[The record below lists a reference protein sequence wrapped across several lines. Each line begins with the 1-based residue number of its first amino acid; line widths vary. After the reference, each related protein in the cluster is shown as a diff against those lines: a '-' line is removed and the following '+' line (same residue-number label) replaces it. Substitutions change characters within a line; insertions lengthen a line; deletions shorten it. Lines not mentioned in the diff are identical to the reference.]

1 MFAARLHAAGG
12 SVSFAQPGLLAQAV
26 AAAVDEGLPVVVTP
40 DLSWLVSRLR
50 EHGIA
55 AFVGTRA
62 AVAAAGSGGD
72 QVEEFGGD
80 RVEAPGGDRVE
91 APGGDVGSGV
101 EHRLEESLRRSG
113 TGVTD
118 CLAAIASS
126 GTIVVG
132 PGGGNGGLISALP
145 ARHVAIL
152 HEGDIREHLAE
163 TLALVQER
171 LAQSAVECVF
181 VTGPSRT
188 ADIEMMSVVGVH
200 GPVALEVIV
209 VRDEET

>member
-1 MFAARLHAAGG
+1 MFAARLDAAGG
-12 SVSFAQPGLLAQAV
+12 RVSFAHPGFLVQAV
-26 AAAVDEGLPVVVTP
+26 AAAADERLPVVVTP

-50 EHGIA
+50 GHGIE

-62 AVAAAGSGGD
+62 AVAAAGSLGD
-72 QVEEFGGD
+72 QVEEL
-80 RVEAPGGDRVE
+80 
-91 APGGDVGSGV
+91 GGDVRSGV
-101 EHRLEESLRRSG
+101 EHRLEASLRRSG
-113 TGVTD
+113 MGVTD
-118 CLAAIASS
+118 CLGAIASS

-152 HEGDIREHLAE
+152 HEGDIREHLDEA
-163 TLALVQER
+163 LALVQER
-171 LAQSAVECVF
+171 VAQSALECVF
-181 VTGPSRT
+181 ITGPSRT

>member
-1 MFAARLHAAGG
+1 MFAARLEAVGG
-12 SVSFAQPGLLAQAV
+12 RLSFAQPGSLAQVV
-26 AAAVDEGLPVVVTP
+26 AAAVDEGRPVIVTP

-50 EHGIA
+50 ENGMA

-62 AVAAAGSGGD
+62 ARALPGTEED
-72 QVEEFGGD
+72 QAES
-80 RVEAPGGDRVE
+80 
-91 APGGDVGSGV
+91 PGGDVGSGV
-101 EHRLEESLRRSG
+101 EHSLEESLRRSG
-113 TGVTD
+113 TGVTE

-152 HEGDIREHLAE
+152 QESDIREHLTE
-163 TLALVQER
+163 VLALAQER
-171 LAQSAVECVF
+171 EAQSAGECVF
-181 VTGPSRT
+181 ITGPSRT

-209 VRDEET
+209 LHGEET

>member
-12 SVSFAQPGLLAQAV
+12 SVSFAQPRLLAQAV

-40 DLSWLVSRLR
+40 DLSWLVGRLR

-72 QVEEFGGD
+72 QVE
-80 RVEAPGGDRVE
+80 APGGDQVE

-101 EHRLEESLRRSG
+101 EHRLEESLRRCG

-152 HEGDIREHLAE
+152 QEGDIREHLAE

-209 VRDEET
+209 IRGEET